1 MLTKPAVTR
10 VGVVGADPTGR
21 GFAAR
26 AHIPAILASDRLELV
41 AVCTN
46 HVDSARAAA
55 ARWGVERSYSKYSEL
70 VEDQDVDLVTVAV
83 RVRAHREIVEAALR
97 AGKAVYC
104 EWPLGLNVGEA
115 ESMASL
121 VREYDAVAGVG
132 NQARRSTAIVKTG
145 ELLASG
151 RLGKVLSF
159 QLTIALPTFP
169 VYSERWWLAHE
180 EEASGALQ
188 VNAAHSLDIV
198 RTLLG
203 EFGSVGGLRV
213 TRVPAGVYADNQ
225 QAFRWT
231 AADTVLV
238 AARLV
243 DGAVGAVAVSNTA
256 TVATGFRLDVF
267 CTDGQLEL
275 TAPTYISF
283 SPVRVRMALRG
294 MTELMP
300 FAQDNETPPAGSDEW
315 AAVNVLHALEG
326 LHEARNGGPSFRPD
340 FQDAV
345 ELHRLVAAIAQASD
359 EARWVSL

>member
-1 MLTKPAVTR
+1 
-10 VGVVGADPTGR
+10 VVGADPTGR

-46 HVDSARAAA
+46 HVDTARAAA
-55 ARWGVERSYSKYSEL
+55 ARWGVDRSYSNYSEL
-70 VEDQDVDLVTVAV
+70 VEDRDVDLVTVAV

-97 AGKAVYC
+97 GGKAVYC
-104 EWPLGLNVGEA
+104 EWPLGLNVDEA
-115 ESMASL
+115 QSMASL
-121 VREYDAVAGVG
+121 AREYDAVAGVG
-132 NQARRSTAIVKTG
+132 NQARRSTAIIQTG

-169 VYSERWWLAHE
+169 VLSERWWLAHE

-203 EFGSVGGLRV
+203 EFDSVGGLRA
-213 TRVPAGVYADNQ
+213 TQVPTGAFADNKQ
-225 QAFRWT
+225 TFRWT
-231 AADTVLV
+231 AADTVVV
-238 AARLV
+238 ACRLV
-243 DGAVGAVAVSNTA
+243 NGAVGAVAVSNTA

-267 CTDGQLEL
+267 CSDGQLEV

-283 SPVRVRMALRG
+283 SPVRVRIARRG
-294 MTELMP
+294 MTELAP
-300 FAQDNETPPAGSDEW
+300 FVQDTGAPPTGSDAW
-315 AAVNVLHALEG
+315 AAVNVLHALEAI
-326 LHEARNGGPSFRPD
+326 HEARSGGPPFRPD

-345 ELHRLVAAIAQASD
+345 ELHRLIAAVGQASD